1 MYAKLIFNNWLYY
14 TANWQLFEKSKEAL
28 LRTTYLPQC
37 SAWFDTYLVLCWIFP
52 KIDVDLFALVTR
64 PVVDTIA
71 QEMIL
76 QKKLS
81 IEECT
86 DRCVNFL
93 LKGFLGSK

>member
-1 MYAKLIFNNWLYY
+1 MSNQIIKRLHKQENNI
-14 TANWQLFEKSKEAL
+14 QIEP
-28 LRTTYLPQC
+28 LP
-37 SAWFDTYLVLCWIFP
+37 INFP